1 MTAVRGNP
9 DLMSFLE
16 YNDYDEI
23 KVGSLH
29 HRVSKKQNRAFSL
42 KTEIR
47 LGARPQQ
54 RFFLRDA
61 IQPTRP
67 GLCFRCFT
75 TPDIPPWPRRFHP
88 TARPTGEGGA
98 TTHAVLVASSARTLL
113 KVSTNFRNQIL
124 LSDNFLKMPGARQS
138 LSSRKS
144 YILNL
149 LATAN
154 RAPDV

>member
-1 MTAVRGNP
+1 MRGNP

-16 YNDYDEI
+16 YNDYNLVNEI

-29 HRVSKKQNRAFSL
+29 HRAKSGIGL
-42 KTEIR
+42 KTDTC

-61 IQPTRP
+61 IHP
-67 GLCFRCFT
+67 L
-75 TPDIPPWPRRFHP
+75 PDIPPWPRRFHP

-98 TTHAVLVASSARTLL
+98 TTQLVASSARSLL

-124 LSDNFLKMPGARQS
+124 LSDSFLKMSSAQQF
-138 LSSRKS
+138 LSSQKS
-144 YILNL
+144 YIMNF
-149 LATAN
+149 LATI
-154 RAPDV
+154 V